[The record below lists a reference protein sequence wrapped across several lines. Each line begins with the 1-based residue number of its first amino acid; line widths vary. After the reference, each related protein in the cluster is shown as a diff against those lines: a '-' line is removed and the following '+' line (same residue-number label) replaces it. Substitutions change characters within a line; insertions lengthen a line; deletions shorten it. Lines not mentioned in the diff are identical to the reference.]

1 MLSPST
7 SYVLVLVAQ
16 LLLLCTGDHAGTCKT
31 SMAQLQARTQDG
43 LSLSVVAARH
53 RPRHH
58 HSIDSSKESPPG
70 MRFLGAQA
78 PGTRIHTK
86 SSSHAK
92 AQSVF
97 GAVGEPAMHHC
108 VKHRAIIY
116 VLLHSLSACCLVGME
131 IAAEQDAC
139 ILCLHKQDSQ
149 ASCAIHGVTKPG
161 AMFMW
166 YC

>member
-1 MLSPST
+1 MQGPALGSLLCCRPQQAM
-7 SYVLVLVAQ
+7 YFVLVAR

-58 HSIDSSKESPPG
+58 HSIDSSKEPPPG

-92 AQSVF
+92 AQTVF

-116 VLLHSLSACCLVGME
+116 VCAATLSLHV
-131 IAAEQDAC
+131 
-139 ILCLHKQDSQ
+139 
-149 ASCAIHGVTKPG
+149 V
-161 AMFMW
+161 
-166 YC
+166 